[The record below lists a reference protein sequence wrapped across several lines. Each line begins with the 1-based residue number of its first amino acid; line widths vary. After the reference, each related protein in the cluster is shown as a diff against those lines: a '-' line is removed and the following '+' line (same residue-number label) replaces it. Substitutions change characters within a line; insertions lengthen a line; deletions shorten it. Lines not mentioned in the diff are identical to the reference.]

1 LARQY
6 AIYVCGLVGITLTT
20 ASVSQSTVT
29 FAVVATANA
38 NTPSVETTSVSVG
51 GQVVVSTIQVG
62 STVAGQTQSVLIAPA
77 NTNSPSSGS
86 PNSSPSNS
94 SGTNIGAIVGGVV
107 GGIVGLAILIGILFY
122 VYHRGHRHG
131 RNDVVVR
138 HDPPDEDTTD
148 LEKDAVVPVV
158 VRRKEEAIGGR
169 VRDAEG
175 TEEQRVRDE
184 EIGNHWGGR
193 VRYNE
198 DVEPEDV
205 PSGRLNYPDLDL
217 IGART
222 RD

>member
-1 LARQY
+1 M
-6 AIYVCGLVGITLTT
+6 VGITLTT
-20 ASVSQSTVT
+20 AAVSQSTVT

-62 STVAGQTQSVLIAPA
+62 SSQTQSVLIVPA

-86 PNSSPSNS
+86 PNSSSKS

-131 RNDVVVR
+131 RNDAVVR
-138 HDPPDEDTTD
+138 HDPPDQDTTD
-148 LEKDAVVPVV
+148 LEKDSVVPVVPVV

-175 TEEQRVRDE
+175 TDVEVRDE
-184 EIGNHWGGR
+184 EIGDHRGGR